1 MFNQGFKFK
10 ENEEV
15 LDVIRKQNVSQKPKK
30 YIDCLNLSINC
41 GNLLS
46 LEHRIS
52 TYRSLYFVCRLIV
65 NNNNNNKTNKIFYK
79 LAPLI
84 IYFTNELF
92 TF

>member
-46 LEHRIS
+46 LEH
-52 TYRSLYFVCRLIV
+52 F
-65 NNNNNNKTNKIFYK
+65 NKTNKIFYK
-79 LAPLI
+79 FAPLI
-84 IYFTNELF
+84 KYFTNELF